1 MKGII
6 LAAGSGTR
14 LYPITMAYSKQLV
27 PIYDKPMIYYPLTTL
42 LLGGISEILIITTL
56 HDRPLF
62 ELLLKDG
69 SQWGINIKYAVQQ
82 QPRGIAEAFIIGQ
95 EFIGDDN
102 VCLILGDNLFY
113 SEGLT
118 RLLEEAVRLDQG
130 AKIFGYYVKN
140 PDQYGVVE
148 FDDSGKVISLEEKP
162 QLPKSN
168 YAVPGLYFYDN
179 KVIEIAYS
187 LKPSARGELEITDI
201 NRMYLKMNEL
211 MVELL
216 GRGTAWLDTGT
227 PESLLLAGSFIYTIE
242 TRQGLK
248 IGCPEEVAYRKGF
261 ISNHQL
267 TKLAIN
273 QGKTEYGQYLL
284 RLSEINA

>member
-42 LLGGISEILIITTL
+42 MLGGISDILIITTL

-62 ELLLKDG
+62 DSLLKDG
-69 SQWGINIKYAVQQ
+69 TQWGININYAVQH